1 MSSFDF
7 LLKDFDTETY
17 YPMAREM
24 EKLYSVGVYS
34 SELITARKIGEKMSR
49 DILDFHFQN
58 IPERATFNDNLYR
71 IKGTNYASPEMLDLL
86 FKLKKGGNESAH
98 SEKIITKDD
107 GLKYLKYTF
116 VLLADFAEKYG
127 DNLKVDRTSFTI
139 PTFDYSTTSSKKL
152 IYVVSSPWA
161 QYKGLEKVGETT
173 IPDGEYNYT
182 PDSPD
187 LRKAAED
194 RIKQYMK
201 TAGVPFNLEWTELAR
216 RKDGTIFDDHDVHR
230 VLQNSGYQ
238 QAGAQLA
245 GGREFYRINTDTAKK
260 AIAAVKNG
268 LTAIEMP
275 AVQKQQQMNKPVITL
290 RPEQKQAVEK
300 TVKAFKHYSKMLWNA
315 KMRFG
320 KTITALSLIKQESYQ
335 KVLIMTH
342 RPVVNDGWFQDF
354 GKVGMAEAGYNYGSK
369 TRGHTTV
376 TELERLGQPYVYF
389 ASIQDLRGSSEVG
402 GKVGDKN
409 QDIFSNKWDLVIIDE
424 AHEGTQTELAQNVV
438 TEVLKNKK
446 DCKLLELSG
455 TPFNLLE
462 DYDED
467 QIFTWDYTMEQEAK
481 AKWDEEHPDQ
491 PNPYAGLPRVLMFT
505 FEMNKDFKDP
515 EFQMGY
521 TGNYSFNFKDFF
533 RVDDN
538 GKFIHENYVRQF
550 IKNITTP
557 GKNNYPFSTRQFR
570 NNLRHTLWILPG
582 IRECNALED
591 LLNQP
596 GNVFYDEGYKIINVV
611 RGDASTDLEAS
622 ASDLDRV
629 NKAMG
634 PDPAETKTITLT
646 VRKMTT
652 GVTIKPWTGVMFL
665 SNISSAMQYLQA
677 AFRAQTP
684 YSSPTFGQK
693 ENCYVF
699 DFAPDRALNVMA
711 EATSLSTKPG
721 KLNDPDREVKMK
733 KLLQFLPI
741 IGEKGQ
747 SMSPYNVNSLLQR
760 VKHIYAERAVRTGFD
775 DDSIYSDAL
784 FNITQDNLN
793 EFNHLKAIVGTT
805 KKEKAA
811 TKVDVNKQG
820 LSTKEAEDAK
830 KARVKKPHERTPEEQ
845 AAYEKAKALRE
856 QRRTLISILRG
867 VSIRIPMMIYGMD
880 IKFDEDV
887 KISKFVDMVDDVS
900 WTEFMPKGVTK
911 ELFKEFIKF
920 YDANVFIEAGRI
932 IRSKVKALD
941 KEDPLNR
948 VEKIAEI
955 FGGFKNPDKETVLTP
970 WRVVNLHLGKT
981 IGGLVYF
988 DKDYQNEYVDGHS
1001 AMHWEVNENT
1011 KRVYHP
1017 DTRVLEINSKTGL
1030 YPLFVASS
1038 LYYQEFNK
1046 MNEQKAGKFSLLDEQ
1061 FIWQKILRENLFIVA
1076 KTPMAKQIA
1085 LRTLRGYHDDWDVN
1099 AEYVENIVDDSKLN
1113 VKDEAEKIE
1122 RMFGGMKFDVVVG
1135 NPPYQEETNGTRSS
1149 QRSIYNNFMDLG
1161 FKLSDLVTY
1170 ITPARYLFNAG
1181 DTPSEFNKKVLNSNH
1196 FKVIF
1201 YESKSDKVFP
1211 RTDIKGGVSIFVYDT
1226 TKEFKP
1232 IRLFIPFKELESIYE
1247 KVKPTIV
1254 KSGSL
1259 DQIIYPAN
1267 KLNLEKLYEDHP
1279 EEKSKISSSG
1289 RERRL
1294 QSNIFKLDVFHDENN
1309 VDDFGIWGV
1318 IKNQRVIKYIKKK
1331 YIDVDFKNNL
1341 NKYKVILP
1349 KSNGSGA
1356 LGEVL
1361 STPLIGEPLIG
1372 EPLIGY
1378 TYTFISVGAFDSEA
1392 EASAAMKYLKS
1403 KFARVML
1410 GVLKITQDN
1419 TPEKWRL
1426 VPLQDFT
1433 SNSDIDWTKSIPEI
1447 DQQLYKKYNLTQ
1459 DEIDFIES
1467 KVQAME

>member
-1099 AEYVENIVDDSKLN
+1099 AEYVENIVDDAKLN
-1113 VKDEAEKIE
+1113 VRAEAEKIE

-1135 NPPYQEETNGTRSS
+1135 NPPYQEMGKGDNDNYAAP
-1149 QRSIYNNFMDLG
+1149 IYHNFMDLSYQ
-1161 FKLSDLVTY
+1161 LSDLVTL
-1170 ITPARYLFNAG
+1170 ITPARFLFNAG
-1181 DTPSEFNKKVLNSNH
+1181 STPKKWNQKMLNDPH
-1196 FKVIF
+1196 FKVIM
-1201 YESKSDKVFP
+1201 YEAKSANIFP
-1211 RTDIKGGVSIFVYDT
+1211 NTDIKGGVAITLRDTSQEFEPIETFTPYSELNSIL
-1226 TKEFKP
+1226 K
-1232 IRLFIPFKELESIYE
+1232 
-1247 KVKPTIV
+1247 KVLK
-1254 KSGSL
+1254 KFSLGSL
-1259 DQIIYPAN
+1259 SEIISGRNIY
-1267 KLNLEKLYEDHP
+1267 KLSELAVKDHP
-1279 EEKSKISSSG
+1279 ELTS
-1289 RERRL
+1289 L
-1294 QSNIFKLDVFHDENN
+1294 QSKGHQNDIGSGAFKILKDIIFFEDKPKDGHKYAELLGMENRN
-1309 VDDFGIWGV
+1309 
-1318 IKNQRVIKYIKKK
+1318 RVYLWAR
-1331 YIDVDFKNNL
+1331 IDYLSVPESFY
-1341 NKYKVILP
+1341 KYKIFIP
-1349 KSNGSGA
+1349 EANGSGA
-1356 LGEVL
+1356 IGEVL
-1361 STPLIGEPLIG
+1361 STPLIGAPLIG
-1372 EPLIGY
+1372 A
-1378 TYTFISVGAFDSEA
+1378 TDTFISVGPFEDKNTA
-1392 EASAAMKYLKS
+1392 EHVLKYIKT
-1403 KFARVML
+1403 KFARTML
-1410 GVLKITQDN
+1410 GVKKATQHN
-1419 TPEKWRL
+1419 PRSTWEY

-1433 SNSDIDWTKSIPEI
+1433 SNSDIDWSKSITEI
-1447 DQQLYKKYNLTQ
+1447 DQQLYKKYNLTK
-1459 DEIDFIES
+1459 DEINFIET